1 MTGQFRINQAEV
13 RGFFYKTIR
22 QTVSSFVAATVA
34 AEERESARE
43 LYGEEDEEANAADGD
58 RQGAVDDSSWRH
70 HLTVLRALAST
81 SPSNVRAAEGVAA
94 SAASAVIQAVGERT
108 VDLLQLHQS
117 ALEKRHACS
126 SLILP
131 S

>member
-70 HLTVLRALAST
+70 HLTVLR
-81 SPSNVRAAEGVAA
+81 NVRAAEGVAA

-117 ALEKRHACS
+117 ALEKRYACS
-126 SLILP
+126 SPILP
-131 S
+131 SYYTG